1 MGSKPSTPMPRPPKA
16 PPGMTQERW
25 HLYQLQRRRHA
36 GEDVR
41 FTLEQVELLHD
52 EALAL
57 ERSFTPDEIRAIVE
71 AGGF

>member
-1 MGSKPSTPMPRPPKA
+1 MARITQGPPKA

-25 HLYQLQRRRHA
+25 HLYQLQRRRRA

-41 FTLEQVELLHD
+41 FTPEQVAVLHD
-52 EALAL
+52 EALML
-57 ERSFTPDEIRAIVE
+57 ERSCSPEEIRQIIE